1 MPDII
6 DLEFYI
12 ESCQSNTHVQS
23 SVTLITGDSHKHI
36 YDIC

>member
-6 DLEFYI
+6 DLEFNI
-12 ESCQSNTHVQS
+12 ESCQSYTHMQS
-23 SVTLITGDSHKHI
+23 SMALITGDSHEQI

>member
-6 DLEFYI
+6 DLEFNI
-12 ESCQSNTHVQS
+12 ESCQSYTYVQS
-23 SVTLITGDSHKHI
+23 SVALITGDPYEQI